1 MRKTLLL
8 TVVGSD
14 RTGLVESLADRIAAA
29 GANWEESRMARLSGQ
44 FAGIVL
50 VTVAEERADQLV
62 GKLRGLDA
70 VGLRIDV
77 HGVDAAAPAS
87 TGDQMRVVV
96 TGNDRPG
103 IVRDVSRILA
113 ERRVN
118 VEELTSSVESAPMS
132 GGALFV
138 ATALVRLPPG
148 MQLGDLRTALE
159 ALGNEL
165 TVDLVARS

>member
-29 GANWEESRMARLSGQ
+29 GGNWEESRLARLAGQ

-50 VTVAEERADQLV
+50 VTVPGDRADQLV
-62 GKLRGLDA
+62 AKVREAQGLQVTA
-70 VGLRIDV
+70 HVV
-77 HGVDAAAPAS
+77 EASAASAA
-87 TGDQMRVVV
+87 GEQMTIAV

-132 GGALFV
+132 GSAMFV
-138 ATALVRLPPG
+138 ARAIVRLPSG
-148 MQLGDLRTALE
+148 MRLADLRSALE
-159 ALGNEL
+159 TLGNEL
-165 TVDLVARS
+165 TVDLVAG